1 MTEVSFESGRIDSI
15 FAALDQCRLPGAA
28 VGIGLQGRVVYR
40 KGFGLASM
48 ELPAMLSPSMRMR
61 IYSTSKQFTCLAYLL
76 LCEQGL
82 AGIDDTLGAYLPALH
97 LVTHGVTM
105 RQLMGN
111 LGGLR
116 DPHDLTWQFSG
127 TGRAVSSD
135 DLLSYYRDLDDVN
148 SAPGTA
154 WCYQNGGFLLLSAVI
169 EKITGQLLEAV
180 LRERIFAPLGM
191 HDTLLR
197 RTDNDFVAN
206 SATMHMIDGKGG
218 FDRSYVGTALAGEA
232 GMVSTVDDMLR
243 WMAHMEAPTVGS
255 AATWRLL
262 KEPQQLVNG
271 SSTGYGMGLMSGEYR
286 GVSILHHAGGG
297 QGANSQMLKV
307 PAAGLD
313 LIVMT
318 NRHDVSA
325 AMLAFEILDT
335 CLPELEPLTPRVEA
349 TFPRGV
355 FRSPTTGRVLQL
367 TESEQDHPWIKKGDP
382 ILVLDGF
389 DIPLDRNK
397 SRNDSRGDRRT
408 LHLTALLSYMKMSV
422 TPVGDSLEPA
432 TILFD
437 DFGNRDELQRVV
449 PEKKSAGHFIGRY
462 RHRATKTELRI
473 FAAAEGPR
481 MHTEGRFGSADF
493 TLECLAQNI
502 WRARSTTPMSW
513 GGFLVFSEDAS
524 GFQYTTLR
532 TRALPF
538 DRCA

>member
-1 MTEVSFESGRIDSI
+1 MTEVSFDSRRIDSI
-15 FAALDQCRLPGAA
+15 FAALDQCQLPGAA
-28 VGIGLQGRVVYR
+28 VGIRLQGRVVYR

-48 ELPAMLSPSMRMR
+48 ELPVMLSPSMRLR

-82 AGIDDTLGAYLPALH
+82 AGVDDTLGSYLPALH
-97 LVTHGVTM
+97 SITHGVTM

-127 TGRAVSSD
+127 TGRPVSSD

-154 WCYQNGGFLLLSAVI
+154 WSYQNGGFLLLSAVI
-169 EKITGQLLEAV
+169 EKISGQSLEAV
-180 LRERIFAPLGM
+180 LRERIFAPIGM

-197 RTDNDFVAN
+197 RTDNDFVPN

-218 FDRSYVGTALAGEA
+218 FDRCYVGTALAGEA

-243 WMAHMEAPTVGS
+243 WMAHMDAPIVGS

-262 KEPQQLVNG
+262 KEPQYLANG
-271 SSTGYGMGLMSGEYR
+271 SSTGYGMGLMSGDYR
-286 GVSILHHAGGG
+286 GFSILHHAGGG

-325 AMLAFEILDT
+325 AMLALEILDT
-335 CLPELEPLTPRVEA
+335 CLPELAPHASAVQGPFA
-349 TFPRGV
+349 RGV

-367 TESEQDHPWIKKGDP
+367 TASEQDHPWINRGDP
-382 ILVLDGF
+382 ILVMDGY

-397 SRNDSRGDRRT
+397 GREDRGT
-408 LHLTALLSYMKMSV
+408 LHPTALLSYMKMSV
-422 TPVGDSLEPA
+422 TPVGDSLEPV
-432 TILFD
+432 TVLFD
-437 DFGNRDELQRVV
+437 DFGNRDELHRVV
-449 PEKKSAGHFIGRY
+449 PERKSAGHFVGRY
-462 RHRATKTELRI
+462 RHDATRTELTI
-473 FAAAEGPR
+473 FAAAEGVR

-493 TLECLAQNI
+493 TLECLAENI
-502 WRARSTTPMSW
+502 WRARSTTSMSW

-524 GFQYTTLR
+524 GLQYTTLR

-538 DRCA
+538 DRCE